1 MNYQEAL
8 ESAFLDE
15 LEKIAVAPIGFFKSM
30 GRAWSKAP
38 EGAGLVDKL
47 RRVGKVPLA
56 GSSLGT
62 HAARGAIGA
71 VPGAVAG
78 FAAAPEGGG
87 IGGAVKGGLI
97 GGAAGIAGGAALQ
110 HRALGR
116 AAAGKAGLAARNE
129 ARAILPKAGPAL
141 EKAVPAAAPVA

>member
-8 ESAFLDE
+8 ESAFVDE
-15 LEKIAVAPIGFFKSM
+15 LEKIGANFFSTAAK
-30 GRAWSKAP
+30 AWEK
-38 EGAGLVDKL
+38 GGIKN
-47 RRVGKVPLA
+47 LA
-56 GSSLGT
+56 KTQLGGSSLKT
-62 HAARGAIGA
+62 HLLRGAVGA

-78 FAAAPEGGG
+78 AAAAPEGGG
-87 IGGAVKGGLI
+87 IGGAIKGGLV

-116 AAAGKAGLAARNE
+116 AAKGAEGLAARRE

-141 EKAVPAAAPVA
+141 EKAAPAVAGA